1 MKVVVVS
8 SFPEDPSAPGGG
20 VEAVSVNLVRA
31 LAEFDDLDI
40 HDLC

>member
-1 MKVVVVS
+1 MKVAVVS

-20 VEAVSVNLVRA
+20 VEAVSVNLLRE
-31 LAEFDDLDI
+31 LAKFDDLNI